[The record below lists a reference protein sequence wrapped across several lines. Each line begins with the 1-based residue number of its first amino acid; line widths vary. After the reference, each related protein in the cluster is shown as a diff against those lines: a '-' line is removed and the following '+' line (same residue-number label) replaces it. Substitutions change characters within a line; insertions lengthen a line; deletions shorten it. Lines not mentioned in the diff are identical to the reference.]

1 MAARNFL
8 GRTLFSSSFQGKSRF
23 YDFFSRQKSLFV
35 LLAKETNACQ
45 SGYVVPRRKFYNF
58 YVRAAIDG
66 EDPGLDYEIPE
77 TKPSTRLLLYLS
89 LGGFVCGFSLLN
101 PSVAYAGKNDENSA
115 CVNSAR
121 HKGRFASK
129 RRLSVLKNLARA
141 SEEKSQEK
149 QNDTEA
155 EDIELPRKTVTRS
168 KQVSSFWSSK
178 L

>member
-1 MAARNFL
+1 M
-8 GRTLFSSSFQGKSRF
+8 
-23 YDFFSRQKSLFV
+23 
-35 LLAKETNACQ
+35 
-45 SGYVVPRRKFYNF
+45 VPRRKFYNF

-66 EDPGLDYEIPE
+66 EDPGLDYEISE

-115 CVNSAR
+115 CANSAR

-149 QNDTEA
+149 QNDTET
-155 EDIELPRKTVTRS
+155 EDIEPPRKKS
-168 KQVSSFWSSK
+168 D
-178 L
+178 

>member
-1 MAARNFL
+1 MAARKFFC
-8 GRTLFSSSFQGKSRF
+8 RTLFSSSFQGKSRF
-23 YDFFSRQKSLFV
+23 YDFFSSQKSLFV
-35 LLAKETNACQ
+35 R
-45 SGYVVPRRKFYNF
+45 YVVRRRKFYNF
-58 YVRAAIDG
+58 YVRAAIDS

-89 LGGFVCGFSLLN
+89 LSGFVCGFSLLN
-101 PSVAYAGKNDENSA
+101 PSVAYAGKKDENSA
-115 CVNSAR
+115 CANSAR

-141 SEEKSQEK
+141 SEETSQEK

-155 EDIELPRKTVTRS
+155 EDIEPPRKTVTRS
-168 KQVSSFWSSK
+168 KQVSSFWTSK

>member
-1 MAARNFL
+1 MAELYSRL
-8 GRTLFSSSFQGKSRF
+8 VFSVNRVFTI
-23 YDFFSRQKSLFV
+23 FFSRQKSLFV
-35 LLAKETNACQ
+35 LLAKEKNACQ
-45 SGYVVPRRKFYNF
+45 SEYVVPRRKFYNF

-66 EDPGLDYEIPE
+66 EDPGLDYEISE

-115 CVNSAR
+115 CANSTR

-149 QNDTEA
+149 QNDTET
-155 EDIELPRKTVTRS
+155 EDIEPPRKKS
-168 KQVSSFWSSK
+168 D
-178 L
+178 

>member
-1 MAARNFL
+1 MWCREKNLIIFMYALRSMVK
-8 GRTLFSSSFQGKSRF
+8 TLDWTTKFPRPNQAHV
-23 YDFFSRQKSLFV
+23 YFFIFPWVAL
-35 LLAKETNACQ
+35 
-45 SGYVVPRRKFYNF
+45 YVTLV
-58 YVRAAIDG
+58 
-66 EDPGLDYEIPE
+66 
-77 TKPSTRLLLYLS
+77 YL
-89 LGGFVCGFSLLN
+89 CDFSLLN

-115 CVNSAR
+115 CANSAR

-155 EDIELPRKTVTRS
+155 EDIEPPRKTVTRS

>member
-1 MAARNFL
+1 M
-8 GRTLFSSSFQGKSRF
+8 
-23 YDFFSRQKSLFV
+23 
-35 LLAKETNACQ
+35 
-45 SGYVVPRRKFYNF
+45 VPRRKFYNF

-115 CVNSAR
+115 SANSAR

-129 RRLSVLKNLARA
+129 RRLSVLKNLVRA
-141 SEEKSQEK
+141 SEEKSQGKE
-149 QNDTEA
+149 NDTEA
-155 EDIELPRKTVTRS
+155 EDIEPPRKTVTRS
-168 KQVSSFWSSK
+168 KQVSSFWTSK

>member
-45 SGYVVPRRKFYNF
+45 SGYVVPRRKFDNF

-101 PSVAYAGKNDENSA
+101 PSVAYAGNNDENSA
-115 CVNSAR
+115 CANSAR

-155 EDIELPRKTVTRS
+155 EDIEPPRKLVTRS